1 MTDGSVYEGNWIDGV
16 KDGTGK
22 LYWKNGD
29 IYDGNW
35 LNNEYHGQGEYFQKL
50 DQSNFTGNF
59 INGKKEGEGVCKLMY
74 GKQKTIIKG
83 EWKENKR
90 IGDFEVTRV

>member
-50 DQSNFTGNF
+50 D
-59 INGKKEGEGVCKLMY
+59 
-74 GKQKTIIKG
+74 
-83 EWKENKR
+83 
-90 IGDFEVTRV
+90 